1 MKKHL
6 IAGLLVAGFV
16 TPAVAASE
24 YYVAQDATQPQML
37 GRVEEAGRH
46 QGDHARYRWLQ
57 EQVRS
62 PFGDE
67 EHDRVQG
74 LSFALTPGM
83 RTPRRALGVCS
94 TCRLE
99 APLAA
104 MSPHGL

>member
-24 YYVAQDATQPQML
+24 YYVAQDATSHKCSVVSKKPD
-37 GRVEEAGRH
+37 GIE
-46 QGDHARYRWLQ
+46 GDHARYRWLQ

-67 EHDRVQG
+67 KHDRVQG

-83 RTPRRALGVCS
+83 RTPRRL
-94 TCRLE
+94 RWRF

-104 MSPHGL
+104 SKLR